1 MPKSALPSAGGDLAA
16 DRQTEIQQLFH
27 EWDEARKFDYS
38 HASEEECERK
48 LAEYVRLKEAVISAE
63 PLSPRDLALMLYVDT
78 DAGDSEMGAAFRA
91 RLCRLVG
98 VETWGME
105 DGEE

>member
-1 MPKSALPSAGGDLAA
+1 M
-16 DRQTEIQQLFH
+16 TEIQQLFH
-27 EWDEARKFDYS
+27 QWDEARQFDFS
-38 HASEEECERK
+38 RASEEECERK

-78 DAGDSEMGAAFRA
+78 DAGDSMMSETLTA